1 MIGLVGFEPAKN
13 CAVQQQDVRVRT
25 IGTPFILI
33 QLLLKQNIFK
43 SIRTAKGIER
53 KSLN

>member
-1 MIGLVGFEPAKN
+1 MMVGFEPAKN

-43 SIRTAKGIER
+43 SIRTAKGIQKE
-53 KSLN
+53 KV